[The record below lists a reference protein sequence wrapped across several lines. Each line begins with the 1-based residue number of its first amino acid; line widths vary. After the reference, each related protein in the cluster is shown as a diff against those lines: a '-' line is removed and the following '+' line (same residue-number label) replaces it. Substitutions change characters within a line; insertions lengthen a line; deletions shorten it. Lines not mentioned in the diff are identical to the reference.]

1 MKFLCVACDEAMKLI
16 EARPPERGSLS
27 VVYRCRTCGN
37 EIAMLTNPFETQ
49 VVGSLGVKIGGESG
63 DGEGASGCPFSGL
76 VQEMS
81 AESGN
86 GEFAWSTEAVARL
99 ENMPEFARP
108 MARSGIEKFARDK
121 GYPEVDER
129 VLEEARRDRRAG
141 LASSSRS

>member
-27 VVYRCRTCGN
+27 VVYRCPVCEH

-49 VVGSLGVKIGGESG
+49 VVGSLGVKIGAESG
-63 DGEGASGCPFSGL
+63 DGGGAPGCPFSGL

-86 GEFAWSTEAVARL
+86 GEFAWSSDAVARL

-108 MARSGIEKFARDK
+108 MARSGIEKFAK
-121 GYPEVDER
+121 ER
-129 VLEEARRDRRAG
+129 G
-141 LASSSRS
+141 LAQIDLQVLDEASEFFGM